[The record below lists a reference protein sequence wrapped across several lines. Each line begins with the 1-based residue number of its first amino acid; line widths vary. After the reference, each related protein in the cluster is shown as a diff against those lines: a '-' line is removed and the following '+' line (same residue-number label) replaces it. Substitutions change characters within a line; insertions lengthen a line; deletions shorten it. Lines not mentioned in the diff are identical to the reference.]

1 MIEIGEAYVLA
12 RQMEDALKGKT
23 VETASFLDRPHK
35 FCWAGDPARSAAR
48 LVGKTIDG
56 VAQRGGRVVLSFND
70 DTLLAIGEDVTVRYG
85 DPKPAD
91 TQMLLRFTDGSVLTA
106 RVKLYGFLSVGTEA
120 ELRENPYHAAS
131 FDIPDPLHPDFTRE
145 HFYRL
150 AGEECALTLKG
161 LLATKQNIPGL
172 GNGTLQDILFLAG
185 MRPMTKVSV
194 LREEDLSTLYDAVV
208 ATSRKIAAA
217 GGRSSFTDLF
227 GNKGMYREL
236 TGRPDGKCPACGG
249 DIAVKAYM
257 GGKVRFCP
265 DCQKGAA

>member
-12 RQMEDALKGKT
+12 RQMEDALTGKR
-23 VETASFLDRPHK
+23 VATASFLEAPHK
-35 FCWAGDPARSAAR
+35 FCWVGDPAVSASR
-48 LVGKTIDG
+48 LTGKT
-56 VAQRGGRVVLSFND
+56 VAGACQRGGRVVISFSE

-85 DPKPAD
+85 DPLPAK
-91 TQMLLRFTDGSVLTA
+91 TQMRLQFTDGSVLTA

-131 FDIPDPLHPDFTRE
+131 FDIPHPLHPDFTRD
-145 HFYRL
+145 HFFRL
-150 AGEECALTLKG
+150 AGEQCAMSLKG

-185 MRPMTKVSV
+185 MRPTTKVSV
-194 LREEDLSTLYDAVV
+194 LREEDLATLYDAVV
-208 ATSRKIAAA
+208 ATSRKIASA

-227 GNKGMYREL
+227 GNKGMYRER
-236 TGRPDGKCPACGG
+236 TGHPDGKCPVCGG
-249 DIAVKAYM
+249 DITVKAYM

-265 DCQKGAA
+265 ACQKGAA